1 MKPLPQLHGVND
13 GDTIVPPC
21 LDRRAF
27 LANSG
32 LLAVGALL
40 ASACGDGQIGGAVNG
55 PPVAG
60 NETVTIRTADYA
72 TLATVGG
79 IARLT
84 GTTRP
89 IALVRS
95 GASAYRAFS
104 MICTHEGTTIEIVNG
119 SRSFRCPNHGA
130 EFASTGVRTGGQV
143 TNNLIELPVTVDA
156 ATGAVTVRY

>member
-1 MKPLPQLHGVND
+1 MKPLPQLQQTND
-13 GDTIVPPC
+13 GEPALPPC

-32 LLAVGALL
+32 MLAVGALL
-40 ASACGDGQIGGAVNG
+40 ASACGDGQIGGTVNG

-60 NETVTIRTADYA
+60 NETVTVRTADYA
-72 TLATVGG
+72 SLAAVGG

-84 GTTRP
+84 GTSRP

-95 GASAYRAFS
+95 GASTYRAFS

-130 EFASTGVRTGGQV
+130 EFASSGVRTGGQV
-143 TNNLIELPVTVDA
+143 TNNLIELQVTVDTA
-156 ATGAVTVRY
+156 AGAVTVRY